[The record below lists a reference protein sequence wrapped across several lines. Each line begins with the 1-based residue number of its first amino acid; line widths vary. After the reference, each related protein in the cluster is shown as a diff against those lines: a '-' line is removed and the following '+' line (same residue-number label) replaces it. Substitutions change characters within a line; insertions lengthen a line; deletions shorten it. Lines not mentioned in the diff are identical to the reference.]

1 MAQNLRKYSLRKV
14 TEMLFRAFSV
24 VYFLFSLNVLFD
36 SELTNNIIVADSS
49 MNSWEAAW
57 PSGLGKSGGPWFKS
71 SALLL
76 SGFVTW

>member
-1 MAQNLRKYSLRKV
+1 MCSTIVCLEVSTPASQK
-14 TEMLFRAFSV
+14 
-24 VYFLFSLNVLFD
+24 FLFSLNVLFD